1 MISYLIG
8 CVFAFGFSVGLLMA
22 QLLSFRK
29 RSADEADER
38 RKHFLTTG
46 SPITPGV
53 RHEYGWNPN
62 SRGMLLFQQQY
73 IPQGK
78 LKGVVG
84 FCHGYS
90 ECSATHQREVAMKF
104 CARGFAVIT
113 YDAEGHGFSDGLH
126 VYIKDLKDISGDAS
140 DYFSKQMKREVFQ
153 DCSFF
158 ILGESMGG
166 AVSFNLST
174 LHEVHSIISGVV
186 LVCPMVKVSDEMRP
200 PQVVVTL
207 LTLLAYYLPYAP
219 LAPVPD
225 AMEKAVKRADV
236 LARMRLSPLAYH
248 QLPRLATAVAMLNA
262 TNSIGN
268 SMEALSLPLLILH
281 GSADVVTDPRLSQE
295 LYDRCSSKDKEMDTA
310 RRVAQ
315 PAAGEEAHDCA
326 AHVGHILDWIEK
338 RAK

>member
-1 MISYLIG
+1 
-8 CVFAFGFSVGLLMA
+8 
-22 QLLSFRK
+22 
-29 RSADEADER
+29 
-38 RKHFLTTG
+38 
-46 SPITPGV
+46 
-53 RHEYGWNPN
+53 
-62 SRGMLLFQQQY
+62 
-73 IPQGK
+73 
-78 LKGVVG
+78 
-84 FCHGYS
+84 
-90 ECSATHQREVAMKF
+90 
-104 CARGFAVIT
+104 
-113 YDAEGHGFSDGLH
+113 
-126 VYIKDLKDISGDAS
+126 
-140 DYFSKQMKREVFQ
+140 MKREVFQ

-295 LYDRCSSKDKEMDTA
+295 LYDRCSSKDKEI
-310 RRVAQ
+310 RILPGVWHNLLH
-315 PAAGEEAHDCA
+315 GEEAHDCA